1 MNVFAIADL
10 HLAFG
15 VPSKTMEVFGEGWHN
30 YSQRLKENWEREV
43 SPNDLVLIPGDI
55 SWAKNLEEAII
66 DLNWIEALPGTKL
79 LLKGNHDYWWGSLSK
94 VKAILPAS
102 IHLLQNN
109 AFNWNDISIAG
120 TRLWDTPEYNYSE
133 LSHFV
138 ENPVK
143 KGEENKRD
151 EIEEERESFRIFERE
166 LGRLELSLKELNKKA
181 KIKIAMTHYPPI
193 SPTLKPSRTS
203 YLLEKYGVDICVF
216 GHIHNVKEPNN
227 LIGESRG
234 IKYYLTAADYLKF
247 NPLKIATSGSC

>member
-10 HLAFG
+10 HLAFS
-15 VPSKTMEVFGEGWHN
+15 VPSKTMEVFGEGWHK
-30 YSQRLKENWEREV
+30 YSERLKENWEREV

-55 SWAKNLEEAII
+55 SWAKNLDEAII

-94 VKAILPAS
+94 MKAMSLSS
-102 IHLLQNN
+102 IHFLQNN

-143 KGEENKRD
+143 KGGEEIKD
-151 EIEEERESFRIFERE
+151 EEELERESFKIFERE
-166 LGRLELSLKELNKKA
+166 LLRLELSLKELNKEA
-181 KIKIAMTHYPPI
+181 KVKIAMTHYPPI
-193 SPTLKPSRTS
+193 SPSLTPSRTS
-203 YLLEKYGVDICVF
+203 YLLEKYGVDISVF
-216 GHIHNVKEPNN
+216 GHIHNVKEPKN
-227 LIGESRG
+227 LLGEARG
-234 IKYYLTAADYLKF
+234 VKYYLTAADYLKF
-247 NPLKIATSGSC
+247 KPLKIATSGSC